1 MFTLVVNFLWKC
13 AVFLLQIIH
22 ISCLIKQAG
31 HWMSDLEFVQSVCL
45 YVCLSQLYLS
55 ETSDESVAKFR
66 KKQI

>member
-1 MFTLVVNFLWKC
+1 
-13 AVFLLQIIH
+13 
-22 ISCLIKQAG
+22 
-31 HWMSDLEFVQSVCL
+31 MSDLEFVQSVCL